1 MLDAMEVP
9 GEVGVSPVV
18 QSVVLNIFIQQLSNR
33 DQRRFR
39 CRSLE
44 QQQPTLGEAESGN
57 KQNRLVVDPELDAPF
72 DVAFTL
78 TVYDFGGGSAKA
90 GDDTKADSPKK
101 ASADAPAAGDATS
114 APLQQG
120 KEAK

>member
-1 MLDAMEVP
+1 M
-9 GEVGVSPVV
+9 
-18 QSVVLNIFIQQLSNR
+18 
-33 DQRRFR
+33 
-39 CRSLE
+39 
-44 QQQPTLGEAESGN
+44 
-57 KQNRLVVDPELDAPF
+57 VDPELDAPF

-90 GDDTKADSPKK
+90 GDDKKNADSPKK